1 MKKVKKIDNM
11 ITILFIVLCC
21 AYCFFKNFHSNHKIL
36 ELSDIESLKKE
47 NLTIESSTKD
57 FSGIVEKVINLKKK
71 IENEINNINELYEK
85 TISIVT
91 KSFEQKY
98 EKLKKEEKD
107 IIDKL
112 QNKVTK
118 TKEKL
123 ENVLTEINCK
133 VNISERI
140 TKCIKKF
147 EKEEKN
153 LIKTL
158 SYVSAINKNQK
169 EIQLLINEPLK
180 SLKTNYKEEE
190 NNIIFDEFYFYDG
203 FNSKL
208 KSINKGNCE
217 VDYGKNGRLLFDLIT
232 DKVYFAYY
240 LQDKVDVYE
249 NYENLKIKKL
259 YKTITLSK
267 KIAGSYPVFFKGYLY
282 YFENKNRSSNNLI
295 KYDLNENKIINER
308 VILPDAILDNN
319 QNIWGG
325 YNDIILISDN
335 IQLYAIYSSSNN
347 NKRITIAKI
356 DDNNLDIIKIWN
368 TESLEKGKCGP
379 IFIINNILYHI
390 KTYSNQND
398 SVIYSY
404 NLLDGKNSNINI
416 PFENKG
422 GYDYS
427 LTYYPNLKCL
437 MTVNNYKIYKYEIV
451 FDNQN

>member
-21 AYCFFKNFHSNHKIL
+21 AYCFFKNFHPNHKIL

-140 TKCIKKF
+140 TKGIKKF

-217 VDYGKNGRLLFDLIT
+217 VDY
-232 DKVYFAYY
+232 
-240 LQDKVDVYE
+240 
-249 NYENLKIKKL
+249 
-259 YKTITLSK
+259 
-267 KIAGSYPVFFKGYLY
+267 
-282 YFENKNRSSNNLI
+282 
-295 KYDLNENKIINER
+295 
-308 VILPDAILDNN
+308 
-319 QNIWGG
+319 
-325 YNDIILISDN
+325 
-335 IQLYAIYSSSNN
+335 
-347 NKRITIAKI
+347 
-356 DDNNLDIIKIWN
+356 
-368 TESLEKGKCGP
+368 
-379 IFIINNILYHI
+379 
-390 KTYSNQND
+390 
-398 SVIYSY
+398 
-404 NLLDGKNSNINI
+404 
-416 PFENKG
+416 
-422 GYDYS
+422 
-427 LTYYPNLKCL
+427 
-437 MTVNNYKIYKYEIV
+437 
-451 FDNQN
+451 